1 MHELVLPLNSKK
13 IRWFRTADRSYL
25 RGGLRN
31 SKSYKC
37 SDVRSSGSRARPV
50 SKEVIPDG
58 RRDVARWAAGGWV
71 CSHYGSEEEGVG
83 GPPSPAMLGR
93 ERQGTLIGTR
103 RQWVRA
109 VAEDDRVNVAPSHL
123 PRQRGSGWICDQR

>member
-1 MHELVLPLNSKK
+1 MHELVLPLNSKNLGG
-13 IRWFRTADRSYL
+13 FRTADRSYL

-31 SKSYKC
+31 SKRYKC

-58 RRDVARWAAGGWV
+58 RRDVARWAAGGRI
-71 CSHYGSEEEGVG
+71 CPHYGSEEEGVA

-109 VAEDDRVNVAPSHL
+109 VAEDDRLLTFPGREDPA
-123 PRQRGSGWICDQR
+123 GSVTSGE